1 MAYLALYR
9 KYREFLEPFVPKEEE
24 AEKVEASN
32 EEIIVKL
39 SLIKSAME
47 EFDLNSADDIM
58 KEIQEIKI
66 PDVLQE
72 DFETLQEYITNFNVE
87 ETPKLIDEM
96 IEKLG

>member
-1 MAYLALYR
+1 
-9 KYREFLEPFVPKEEE
+9 
-24 AEKVEASN
+24 
-32 EEIIVKL
+32 
-39 SLIKSAME
+39 ME